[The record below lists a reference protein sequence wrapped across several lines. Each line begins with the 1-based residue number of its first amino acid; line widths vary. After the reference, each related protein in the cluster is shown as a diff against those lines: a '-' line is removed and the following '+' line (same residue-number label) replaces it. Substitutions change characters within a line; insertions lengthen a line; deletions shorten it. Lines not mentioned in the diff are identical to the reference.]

1 MVDPGMF
8 EIVLYQPEIPPNA
21 GNVIRLAANTGT
33 RLHLVGP
40 ISFRLDER
48 SLRRAG
54 LDYAELAVVE
64 VHADWTSC
72 MQRLAGHRIFALTT
86 RATRGYAE
94 ARYVPGDAFLFGPES
109 RGLPADLLAA
119 LPPER
124 RLRLPMLQGNRSL
137 NLSNAVAVV
146 VYEAWRQADF
156 SGAECAPG

>member
-1 MVDPGMF
+1 MF

-21 GNVIRLAANTGT
+21 GNVIRLAANTGA

-54 LDYAELAVVE
+54 LDYAELTAVE
-64 VHADWTSC
+64 VHADWKRC
-72 MQRLAGHRIFALTT
+72 AERLAGHRLFALTT
-86 RATRGYAE
+86 RATR
-94 ARYVPGDAFLFGPES
+94 RYVEERFAPGDAFVFGPES

-119 LPPER
+119 LPSER
-124 RLRLPMLQGNRSL
+124 RLRLPMLEGNRSL

-146 VYEAWRQADF
+146 IYEAWRQFDFAGAD
-156 SGAECAPG
+156 SGPG

>member
-1 MVDPGMF
+1 MF

-86 RATRGYAE
+86 RATRCYAE
-94 ARYVPGDAFLFGPES
+94 ERYVPGDAFLFGPES

-119 LPPER
+119 LPPDR
-124 RLRLPMLQGNRSL
+124 RLRLPMQQGNRSL
-137 NLSNAVAVV
+137 NLSNAAAVV

-156 SGAECAPG
+156 SGAESAPG